1 MQKAKKKK
9 DQIFRD
15 GCCIRKK
22 LFCKLI
28 LIKYLD
34 TYITPLYCWGGRYKV
49 NGEED
54 HHFYYLASQDICLGF
69 ARPS

>member
-9 DQIFRD
+9 IIFRD
-15 GCCIRKK
+15 GVVLGKN
-22 LFCKLI
+22 FCKLI

-54 HHFYYLASQDICLGF
+54 HHFYYLVGQNICLGF